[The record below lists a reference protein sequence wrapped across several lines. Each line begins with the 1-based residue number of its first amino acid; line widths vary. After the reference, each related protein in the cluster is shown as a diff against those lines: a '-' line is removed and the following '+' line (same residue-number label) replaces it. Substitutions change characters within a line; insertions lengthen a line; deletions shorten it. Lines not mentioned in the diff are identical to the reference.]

1 MCSVGKLQFAGGRE
15 SICSSAMK
23 WQIGM
28 EAAVFAYCYN
38 NYLLSA
44 CCVSGTRERLV
55 KPTPT
60 PTLAP
65 VYKSVQPSGGD
76 RL

>member
-28 EAAVFAYCYN
+28 EAAVFAYCYS

-44 CCVSGTRERLV
+44 CCVSGPEANGPNVAYPDPRPEEERG
-55 KPTPT
+55 PRC
-60 PTLAP
+60 AA
-65 VYKSVQPSGGD
+65 
-76 RL
+76 